1 MNLLNLDKIKF
12 NVVDAA
18 FCMSHHKSILFLHH
32 YLWCLIYQKKYL
44 LNFMKYQG
52 FLINADNYEL
62 SSFHST
68 SNTSQQIDEILSK
81 EDFTTWESIPYRK
94 IKLSINNDQ
103 YSLQLVNYF
112 LYDTHVSED
121 FYILVLKI
129 SWFVIRQSSRNGPCS
144 EIIFMNNLTNY
155 TQSFFKKKFQKGF
168 FSKQEELFVKPKTI
182 LLPRID
188 VDIVYFLTIKL

>member
-32 YLWCLIYQKKYL
+32 YLWCLIYQKKIS
-44 LNFMKYQG
+44 FKFREMSG
-52 FLINADNYEL
+52 IFLINADNYEL

-68 SNTSQQIDEILSK
+68 SNTSQQIDVIFSK
-81 EDFTTWESIPYRK
+81 EDFTTWESIPYQK

-103 YSLQLVNYF
+103 YSLQLVYYF

-121 FYILVLKI
+121 FDILVLKI

-155 TQSFFKKKFQKGF
+155 TQSFQERF
-168 FSKQEELFVKPKTI
+168 FLETRGIVCKAENYFTTTDRCRYCILFNN
-182 LLPRID
+182 
-188 VDIVYFLTIKL
+188 

>member
-1 MNLLNLDKIKF
+1 
-12 NVVDAA
+12 
-18 FCMSHHKSILFLHH
+18 MSGF
-32 YLWCLIYQKKYL
+32 
-44 LNFMKYQG
+44 

-68 SNTSQQIDEILSK
+68 SNNSQQNDVILSK

-103 YSLQLVNYF
+103 YSLQLVYYF

-121 FYILVLKI
+121 FDILVLKI

-155 TQSFFKKKFQKGF
+155 TQSFFKKICRKV
-168 FSKQEELFVKPKTI
+168 FSRNKRNCLQSRKLFYYHGQMQI
-182 LLPRID
+182 L
-188 VDIVYFLTIKL
+188 YTF

>member
-1 MNLLNLDKIKF
+1 
-12 NVVDAA
+12 
-18 FCMSHHKSILFLHH
+18 MSGF
-32 YLWCLIYQKKYL
+32 
-44 LNFMKYQG
+44 

-68 SNTSQQIDEILSK
+68 SNNSQQNDVILSK

-103 YSLQLVNYF
+103 YSLQLVYYF

-121 FYILVLKI
+121 FDILVLKI

-155 TQSFFKKKFQKGF
+155 TQSFFKKICRKV
-168 FSKQEELFVKPKTI
+168 FSRNKRLFVKPKTI

-188 VDIVYFLTIKL
+188 VNIVYFLTIKL